1 MNPQGS
7 SEHSLRD
14 DITHALVRYA
24 AWGAFSIALLI
35 ALVKWTDPGA
45 SAVDVAVHLLMSA
58 VGLGTLA
65 LARYHHPAMAANLLM
80 WSTWL
85 VTQVALARNG
95 GIYGPGLLSV
105 VVLVV
110 LAGWILGPVATR
122 LIFSLTV
129 VSFGF
134 MAWAQGQGWIPAPRY
149 GSTLTHLTYL
159 IFILLVITGGTLQA
173 RRDYLRRLKDERLLF
188 KELARSEADLRKFF
202 LATEQGSLG
211 IVINGPSHDLC

>member
-65 LARYHHPAMAANLLM
+65 LARYHHPAMA
-80 WSTWL
+80 
-85 VTQVALARNG
+85 
-95 GIYGPGLLSV
+95 GLLHPGDV
-105 VVLVV
+105 
-110 LAGWILGPVATR
+110 W
-122 LIFSLTV
+122 
-129 VSFGF
+129 
-134 MAWAQGQGWIPAPRY
+134 
-149 GSTLTHLTYL
+149 
-159 IFILLVITGGTLQA
+159 FIQDDCIDLFPLQS
-173 RRDYLRRLKDERLLF
+173 R
-188 KELARSEADLRKFF
+188 
-202 LATEQGSLG
+202 
-211 IVINGPSHDLC
+211 H